1 MDAKSIIAKF
11 NETLHDLNACIAQIT
26 GDEREH
32 YKAMREG
39 AIQTITRFGYE
50 VTKDWDK
57 DASVWTYRI
66 ASE

>member
-11 NETLHDLNACIAQIT
+11 NETLHDLNACIAQTT

-39 AIQTITRFGYE
+39 AIQTITRFG
-50 VTKDWDK
+50 
-57 DASVWTYRI
+57 
-66 ASE
+66 